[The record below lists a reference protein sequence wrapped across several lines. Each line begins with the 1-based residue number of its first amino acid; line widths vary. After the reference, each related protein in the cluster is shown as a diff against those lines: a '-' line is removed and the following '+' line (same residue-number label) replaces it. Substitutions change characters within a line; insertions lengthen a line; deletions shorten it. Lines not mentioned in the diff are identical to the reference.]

1 MGATNGKRARRLR
14 ARKRD
19 TADAE
24 LDSLIE
30 EATVDAYDEDE
41 QRMGFHAV
49 LEENVRVPFD
59 TEILGVAI
67 TVERLDVSDEGAIVA
82 VCRRGSARQAV
93 SILDLPLPDPAPAG
107 VKWIAAYRR
116 WARRA

>member
-1 MGATNGKRARRLR
+1 MARRSIHRGGLR
-14 ARKRD
+14 GS
-19 TADAE
+19 AE
-24 LDSLIE
+24 LDELIE
-30 EATVDAYDEDE
+30 EATVDAHDEDE
-41 QRMGFHAV
+41 QRVGFHAV

-59 TEILGVAI
+59 TEILGVTI

-82 VCRRGSARQAV
+82 VCRRGSARQAI

-107 VKWIAAYRR
+107 AQWIAAYRR